1 MNQIIDPRMIMFV
14 SGKEHRVESGY
25 ILSMFNISKK
35 INTVIRSLNIKS
47 MFQKIKKLEKS
58 PKTVIAIIDNEADLQ
73 KLERLRNSWRQVYF
87 LAVLVN
93 DTLKS
98 DAGLDTISL
107 CFHGNNNYVRSQF
120 FQMIK
125 VEQNGLSYR

>member
-14 SGKEHRVESGY
+14 SGKEHRAESGY

-35 INTVIRSLNIKS
+35 INTVIRCLDIGS
-47 MFQKIKKLEKS
+47 MFRKIKKLEKS
-58 PKTVIAIIDNEADLQ
+58 PKTVIAIIDNEADLER
-73 KLERLRNSWRQVYF
+73 LERLRGSWRQVYF

-93 DTLKS
+93 ESLSIDS
-98 DAGLDTISL
+98 GLDTISL

-125 VEQNGLSYR
+125 GE